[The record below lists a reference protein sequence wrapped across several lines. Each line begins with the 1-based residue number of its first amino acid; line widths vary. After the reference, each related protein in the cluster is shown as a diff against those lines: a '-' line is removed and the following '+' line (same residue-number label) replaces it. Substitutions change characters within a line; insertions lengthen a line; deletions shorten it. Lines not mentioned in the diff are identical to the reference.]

1 MFRTILATMRRMI
14 FRHSQTAE
22 TSKSPDASSQPE
34 MLKHSEAAG
43 SLAVSRNIEAT
54 PRGAA
59 DTSGNRK
66 LITSKPGD
74 GNSSEVKP
82 SEGNPA
88 MNAAFEKLMQHMD
101 ERNVRYLTN
110 AEKRSIWADFRGDV
124 GTYRVL
130 ALVEADDAMFQVI
143 GGSPI
148 RVPDGARPAVAETVA
163 RANFGLKSGKFEMD
177 VDTGDLRFQVSQ
189 ILTSD
194 GLEDEVIG
202 RLMGLTMSML
212 DLYLP
217 AVLSVIY
224 GNELPKD
231 AIRCVEAGFTNPG
244 ESQHGDEPDAGA

>member
-14 FRHSQTAE
+14 FRHSQSAD
-22 TSKSPDASSQPE
+22 TSKSSDASNQPE
-34 MLKHSEAAG
+34 TLKHSEAAG
-43 SLAVSRNIEAT
+43 SHVVSRNIEAA
-54 PRGAA
+54 PRSTA
-59 DTSGNRK
+59 DTSDNRT
-66 LITSKPGD
+66 LITSKPSNGKPI
-74 GNSSEVKP
+74 EVKP

-143 GGSPI
+143 AGSPV
-148 RVPDGARPAVAETVA
+148 RVPEGARPAVAETIA

-177 VDTGDLRFQVSQ
+177 VDSGDLRFQVSQ

-231 AIRCVEAGFTNPG
+231 AIRCVEAAFANPG
-244 ESQHGDEPDAGA
+244 ESHQGDEPGADA